1 MHLSL
6 RTRIASACV
15 LLCVQVLSSD
25 TRLSGYD
32 IFTSGLPLEVDPI
45 LNLNTVCKNTPSL
58 NKEQLE
64 LCKTHADVVASAL
77 QGAQMAVHHCKE
89 QFTYSR
95 WNCSSLES
103 KNRNPLTSPLLARGF
118 RETAFVHAIIS
129 AGMTQA
135 IATSCRMGKLGTC
148 GCDASVTGEGPGYTW
163 GGCSD
168 NIGYG
173 AEFAAQFMDSR
184 EKGTDIKSLMNLHNN
199 RAGRMVVFDRRKTKC
214 KCMGVSGSCSLK
226 TCWKTVPEFS
236 EVGTILKERYDYATQ
251 IRVSNRNRGK
261 LRPLQRKTK
270 AIKRDEFERDLVYFE
285 DSPTYCEKDST
296 LNVPG
301 TKERVCKVDS
311 LGTDNCNTLCCE
323 RGYNTV
329 HRIIKRRCRCH
340 FNWCC
345 YVLCDECVENAWVTI
360 CK

>member
-1 MHLSL
+1 
-6 RTRIASACV
+6 
-15 LLCVQVLSSD
+15 
-25 TRLSGYD
+25 
-32 IFTSGLPLEVDPI
+32 
-45 LNLNTVCKNTPSL
+45 
-58 NKEQLE
+58 
-64 LCKTHADVVASAL
+64 
-77 QGAQMAVHHCKE
+77 
-89 QFTYSR
+89 
-95 WNCSSLES
+95 
-103 KNRNPLTSPLLARGF
+103 
-118 RETAFVHAIIS
+118 
-129 AGMTQA
+129 
-135 IATSCRMGKLGTC
+135 
-148 GCDASVTGEGPGYTW
+148 
-163 GGCSD
+163 
-168 NIGYG
+168 
-173 AEFAAQFMDSR
+173 
-184 EKGTDIKSLMNLHNN
+184 
-199 RAGRMVVFDRRKTKC
+199 MVVFDRRKTKC